1 MNMSNHK
8 LYINRIKILLSIM
21 DDYLIRDLTKENF
34 EYFSLNVY
42 RQLTD
47 EILNIEISL
56 NNEHILQD

>member
-1 MNMSNHK
+1 
-8 LYINRIKILLSIM
+8 M